1 MFWHGE
7 FSQWFPS
14 EFEYGGITFNCAEQ
28 FMMFYKAVFF
38 DDHEIAAKILK
49 SGNAQIQKKLGRKVK
64 NFDVD
69 EWSKVAK
76 EIVYTGS
83 EGKYTQNPELCSML
97 VATYPATL
105 VEASP
110 YDKIWGIGL
119 GEDNPDAM
127 NQTKW
132 KGKNWLGF
140 VLTELRN
147 NIMNGKSYNKIA
159 DNTMGLISI
168 RHKKA
173 IDLSKGI

>member
-1 MFWHGE
+1 
-7 FSQWFPS
+7 
-14 EFEYGGITFNCAEQ
+14 
-28 FMMFYKAVFF
+28 
-38 DDHEIAAKILK
+38 
-49 SGNAQIQKKLGRKVK
+49 
-64 NFDVD
+64 
-69 EWSKVAK
+69 
-76 EIVYTGS
+76 
-83 EGKYTQNPELCSML
+83 
-97 VATYPATL
+97 
-105 VEASP
+105 
-110 YDKIWGIGL
+110 L